1 MRQRL
6 TRILSAPLAAV
17 AATTLLA
24 AAPASAQGD
33 GDCGII
39 LPAADRLENAFN
51 LVSPAGAPPYVA
63 GQIRNALSPL
73 QGLRSQAA
81 LDLRLR
87 SDMLASQ
94 IDASDP
100 YRPASPERLAGDLAK
115 ARQQLAAAR
124 AYCAP

>member
-1 MRQRL
+1 MRRRL
-6 TRILSAPLAAV
+6 TRILSAPLAA
-17 AATTLLA
+17 AAVTLT

-33 GDCGII
+33 GDCGVI

-51 LVSPAGAPPYVA
+51 LVSPSGTPAYVA
-63 GQIRNALSPL
+63 SQVRNALAPLHGLKSP
-73 QGLRSQAA
+73 AA
-81 LDLRLR
+81 VDLRIR

-100 YRPASPERLAGDLAK
+100 YRPASPDQLASDLAK

>member
-1 MRQRL
+1 MRQSGL
-6 TRILSAPLAAV
+6 VLSAPLAV
-17 AATTLLA
+17 AAVTMCLA
-24 AAPASAQGD
+24 AAPTAAAGD
-33 GDCGII
+33 GDCGVI
-39 LPAADRLENAFN
+39 LPAADRLENVFN
-51 LVSPAGAPPYVA
+51 LVSPSGTPPYLA

-73 QGLRSQAA
+73 QGLRSPVA

-100 YRPASPERLAGDLAK
+100 YRPPTPEQIASDLAK

>member
-6 TRILSAPLAAV
+6 SRILSAPLAVV
-17 AATTLLA
+17 AATTFLA
-24 AAPASAQGD
+24 TAPASAQGD

-39 LPAADRLENAFN
+39 LPAADRLENAFD

-73 QGLRSQAA
+73 QGLRSPVA

-100 YRPASPERLAGDLAK
+100 YRPASPERLAGDLAT

-124 AYCAP
+124 TYCAP